1 MMHRLV
7 LMLSAILMMFAIFGL
22 VMWIGALEG
31 DNENA
36 AFGNMIL
43 CGVMSV
49 LMLITLV
56 IGMRMRTAMNTRA
69 ESLLAE
75 LFARDGH
82 VDAGVFAERMGVSLD
97 DARDMLDK
105 RARDRQWQRTEY
117 AHYDARYSQG

>member
-31 DNENA
+31 DNEKA
-36 AFGNMIL
+36 AFGNMML
-43 CGVMSV
+43 CFVMSFFMIV
-49 LMLITLV
+49 TLV

-69 ESLLAE
+69 EAVLAE
-75 LFARDGH
+75 MFAQDGH
-82 VDAGVFAERMGVSLD
+82 VQAATFAERLGVSLD

-105 RARDRQWQRTEY
+105 RARDRQWLRTEY
-117 AHYDARYSQG
+117 AHYDARYVQG